1 MAVGSPSVQEA
12 IFAPLHG
19 LAGDELSMQ
28 RKDASR
34 TWLSDAGC
42 PPPSSPL
49 HLARSHSSAA
59 KGVAVAARRKEA
71 PMQFVD
77 LSREI
82 HHRTPAH
89 PSHPPVVMA
98 VWNDHGEVKT
108 AGKTRFTSKSMA
120 LTLSDHS
127 ATHVDAPCHFNP
139 DPKAASIDE
148 VPLENFY
155 TEAICLDLSHVPL
168 KHQITVSE
176 MEEALKAS
184 GQQIKKR
191 DTVLID
197 MGVNKRLWGTTAYLH
212 DFPGLHVDAVHWLAD
227 KGILMFGVEAVSPA
241 PEGEPN
247 FKAHMACAERGITH
261 MECLWNLDKLVGKG
275 RFRFVGFPLKIRGGT
290 ASPIRAVAIIGG

>member
-1 MAVGSPSVQEA
+1 
-12 IFAPLHG
+12 
-19 LAGDELSMQ
+19 
-28 RKDASR
+28 
-34 TWLSDAGC
+34 
-42 PPPSSPL
+42 
-49 HLARSHSSAA
+49 
-59 KGVAVAARRKEA
+59 
-71 PMQFVD
+71 MQFVD

-98 VWNDHGEVKT
+98 VWNDHGEVKQ
-108 AGKTRFTSKSMA
+108 ARKTRFTSKSMA

-139 DPKAASIDE
+139 DPKAATIDE

-155 TEAICLDLSHVPL
+155 TEAICLDLSHAPL
-168 KHQITVSE
+168 KHEISVAE

-191 DTVLID
+191 DTVLIE
-197 MGVNKRLWGTTAYLH
+197 MGVNKRLWGTPGYLH

-247 FKAHMACAERGITH
+247 FKAHMACAARGITH

-275 RFRFVGFPLKIRGGT
+275 RFRFIGFPLKIRGGT
-290 ASPIRAVAIIGG
+290 ASPIRAVAVFGG